1 MISAQINKAP
11 ALFVSHG
18 PPFVALAE
26 CPANSFLRG
35 LGRRLSMPRA
45 IISISA
51 HWESVDPLVT
61 NAADPEIIYDFTG
74 PQSLKNTAYNLRGA
88 PSLAADMLQVLHA
101 EGFDARGMARGF
113 DHGTWIPLMLM
124 YPDADIPTVQLSIQT
139 EEDPSHHYR
148 LGKALAPLRESG
160 VLIMA
165 SGGAVHN
172 LDEVHH
178 HTSDAE
184 PPHYVHQFDRWLE
197 KQILGGHTADL
208 LDYQHKAPQPLRC
221 HPYPA
226 EHFLPLFVALGAA
239 TGEKGRRLHDSF
251 LFGTL
256 SMAAYAWG

>member
-1 MISAQINKAP
+1 MVFDQTTKLP
-11 ALFVSHG
+11 VLFVSHG
-18 PPFVALAE
+18 PPLVAVAPY
-26 CPANSFLRG
+26 PANSFLKQ
-35 LGRRLSMPRA
+35 LGRNLPEPRA
-45 IISISA
+45 IVSISA
-51 HWESVDPLVT
+51 HWESVEPFLT
-61 NAADPEIIYDFTG
+61 NAADPGIIYDFGG
-74 PQSLKNTAYNLRGA
+74 PQSLKNSTYDLSGA
-88 PSLAADMLQVLHA
+88 PHLAEEILQLLHS
-101 EGFDARGMARGF
+101 EGFSAHGFARGF

-124 YPDADIPTVQLSIQT
+124 YPGADIPTVQLSIQT

-178 HTSDAE
+178 YTADAE
-184 PPHYVHQFDRWLE
+184 PPQYVHQFDRWLE
-197 KQILGGHTADL
+197 KQILGNNTARL
-208 LDYQHKAPQPLRC
+208 LDYQQQAPQPLRC
-221 HPYPA
+221 HPYPS